1 MLKKWMIVGIALL
14 LAVTGIIAAVHLA
27 SQDEIECMV
36 ILQGEQEISV
46 SFKDL
51 KQGPFAGELTDGK
64 GDVTFHEYT
73 GVLLGELLKKKGID
87 LDRITEVTV
96 TSADNYSVTLTV
108 DEIRQA
114 DKVYVAITADGAK
127 IEGIDPGSDGVQ
139 LIVFGDP
146 NSSRCVRFAQ
156 KITVE

>member
-146 NSSRCVRFAQ
+146 NSRRCVRFAQ